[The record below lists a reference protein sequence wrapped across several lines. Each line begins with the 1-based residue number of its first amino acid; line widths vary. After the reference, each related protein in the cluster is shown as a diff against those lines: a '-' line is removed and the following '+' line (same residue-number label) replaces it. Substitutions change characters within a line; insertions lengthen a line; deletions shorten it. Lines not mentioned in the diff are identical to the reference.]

1 MTPENVNE
9 YTMNID
15 AATVSRFLLA
25 VGIGLPARRDSC
37 LMELHQHI
45 VRTFGDNRRTQQIT
59 HNLMMMVRDLYH
71 WKDAT
76 GQQMTRCATV

>member
-1 MTPENVNE
+1 MDATKANE

-37 LMELHQHI
+37 LLELHQHI
-45 VRTFGDNRRTQQIT
+45 IRTFGDNQRTRRIT
-59 HNLMMMVRDLYH
+59 HNLMLKVRDLYH
-71 WKDAT
+71 WKAET
-76 GQQMTRCATV
+76 GQTITRCVTV